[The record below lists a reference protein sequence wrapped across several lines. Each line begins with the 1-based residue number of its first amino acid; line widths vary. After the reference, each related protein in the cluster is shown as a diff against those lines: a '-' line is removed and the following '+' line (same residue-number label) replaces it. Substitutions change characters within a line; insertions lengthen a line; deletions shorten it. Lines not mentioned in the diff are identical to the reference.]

1 MVRILC
7 HLFMLLLLYSLY
19 QGQEQKVLP
28 AFLPILSKLLSSFQT
43 VGLSSV
49 HNLNSKKLGLIFYII
64 CNSNVN
70 CQNYFI
76 IFLFIQVKD
85 LLRIWI

>member
-43 VGLSSV
+43 VSSV
-49 HNLNSKKLGLIFYII
+49 HNLNSKKLGLIFLY
-64 CNSNVN
+64 NM
-70 CQNYFI
+70 
-76 IFLFIQVKD
+76 
-85 LLRIWI
+85 